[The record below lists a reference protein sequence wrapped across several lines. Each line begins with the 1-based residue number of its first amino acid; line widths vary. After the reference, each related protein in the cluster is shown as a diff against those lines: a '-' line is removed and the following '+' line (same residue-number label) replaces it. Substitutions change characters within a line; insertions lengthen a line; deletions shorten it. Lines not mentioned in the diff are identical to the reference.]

1 MAEPAQDAHGKTV
14 PPMFEPFTLRGMTLR
29 NRVVLSPMCMYSCED
44 GLANDFH
51 IAHLGSR
58 AMGGAGLVFTEM
70 TDISPEGRISYGCAG
85 MYKPEHVSAWKR
97 VVDCVHRLSDAK
109 IGVQLGHAGRKAS
122 CRVAW
127 EGGTPLLPDYAW
139 EIIAPSAIP
148 FSPNHQTPREMTR
161 DDMDRI
167 RDAFA
172 QGARM
177 ADEAGFDII
186 ELHFAHG
193 YLLSTFISPLS
204 NHRQDE
210 YGGPLGNR
218 MRYPLEVF
226 HAVREAWP
234 GDKPISVRIS
244 AVDWVD
250 GGTTEDDAVEI
261 ARMLKDAG
269 VDIVDVSSGNV
280 SSQPRPR
287 LQGLFQ
293 TPFSERI
300 RRETGIPT
308 MTVGNISSAD
318 EINGVLEEGRADLC
332 VVGKGHLFDP
342 YFTAHAARETGFD
355 DYAWPKQYLSARLFR
370 PSAG

>member
-1 MAEPAQDAHGKTV
+1 MSAGASENI
-14 PPMFEPFTLRGMTLR
+14 PPMFEPFSLRGLTLP
-29 NRVVLSPMCMYSCED
+29 NRVVMSPMCMYSAED
-44 GLANDFH
+44 GTANDFH
-51 IAHLGSR
+51 VVHLGSR

-70 TDISPEGRISYGCAG
+70 TDISPEGRISPNCAG
-85 MYKPEHVSAWKR
+85 MYKADHVPAWKR
-97 VVDCVHRLSDAK
+97 VVDCVHRFSDAK
-109 IGVQLGHAGRKAS
+109 IGMQLGHAGRKAS

-127 EGGTPLLPDYAW
+127 EGGTPLPENEAW
-139 EIIAPSAIP
+139 EIIAPSAVP
-148 FSPNHQTPREMTR
+148 FSSDHQTPREMNR

-167 RDAFA
+167 RDAFVT
-172 QGARM
+172 GAAM
-177 ADEAGFDII
+177 AEEAGFDII

-226 HAVREAWP
+226 RAVRAIWP
-234 GDKPISVRIS
+234 DNKPISVRIS

-261 ARMLKDAG
+261 ARILKEAG

-280 SSQPRPR
+280 SSEPRPR
-287 LQGLFQ
+287 VEGLFQ

-300 RRETGIPT
+300 RREADIPT
-308 MTVGNISSAD
+308 MTVGNVSTAD
-318 EINGVLEEGRADLC
+318 EVNAVLAEGRADLC
-332 VVGKGHLFDP
+332 ILGKGHLFDP
-342 YFTAHAARETGFD
+342 YFAAHAARETGYD
-355 DYAWPKQYLSARLFR
+355 DFAWPKQYMAARMFR
-370 PSAG
+370 PSGS